1 MLLGGLNTFGSN
13 IIKIDFLHL
22 TILIFNLGLCACE
35 NRLLSFNSGIIKF
48 MSTFRDII
56 LDIACK
62 TFFLRDKLQ
71 KARHFRQI
79 SPRLSSLFH
88 FNPICFHFQFS
99 SNNPDSSLSNN
110 LDILL
115 TGSKAWHEY
124 YK

>member
-1 MLLGGLNTFGSN
+1 MNDDKMLLAGLNTFGSY
-13 IIKIDFLHL
+13 IIKMNFLCY

-71 KARHFRQI
+71 KARHFR
-79 SPRLSSLFH
+79 
-88 FNPICFHFQFS
+88 
-99 SNNPDSSLSNN
+99 
-110 LDILL
+110 
-115 TGSKAWHEY
+115 
-124 YK
+124 